1 MIPTMHIG
9 QVLDAV
15 YDSDVGWR
23 PSSGAIKPV
32 HVANGMVRALQRKYY
47 DTTQLN
53 EFAVWWLPGK
63 IPDERRA
70 LDALKRADT
79 RGALQAITGSP
90 QEFDRLR
97 RYVLGLVGA
106 DKALFPAADKSSFSL
121 TCGQMAS
128 RDDNDRG
135 LGDFAAVLLAGSGE
149 GPSLAA
155 EVLRGLAGDKPGD
168 PVTSLVWPL
177 LSDKPH
183 EYKPKARSAAALKA
197 HNRKA
202 LAPIHAAADT
212 LATHESS
219 HGNRLQTLH
228 RAVHF
233 ACVATHVHA
242 QALAGNGDPS
252 MRPPALLVIGGAR
265 KSDLAA
271 ASERSI
277 DIVYGAFEEW
287 LCERLTVRLQK
298 DGQLAERIA
307 LPNVERLDG
316 RSMRAFLS
324 RVGSAKKPHDMPSK
338 DELDGRLALYREIH
352 QDMPDATNATLIA
365 RTLVSCYVD
374 EYDSGGP
381 RRFLQALSRK
391 AGLLYPHFQGNA
403 RDKRLRPSVAI
414 LDVLVRGCVPAGRLV
429 PLQEFLA
436 TLWDRFGLVVGGRR
450 EEDWD
455 DVEALGRW
463 GLAVEPKALEEN
475 TDAFVDELV
484 MMGLAR
490 RYPDDVAFVGDGHGA

>member
-1 MIPTMHIG
+1 MHIG

-15 YDSDVGWR
+15 YDGEVGWR
-23 PSSGAIKPV
+23 PSSGGIKPV

-47 DTTQLN
+47 DTSQLN
-53 EFAVWWLPGK
+53 EFAVWWQQGR

-70 LDALKRADT
+70 MDALKRTDT
-79 RGALQAITGSP
+79 RGALRGITGSP

-97 RYVLGLVGA
+97 RYVLGLIGA
-106 DKALFPAADKSSFSL
+106 DKALFPAADKSSFTL
-121 TCGQMAS
+121 TCGRMAS

-135 LGDFAAVLLAGSGE
+135 LGDFAAVLLAGGGE
-149 GPSLAA
+149 TRSLAE
-155 EVLRGLAGDKPGD
+155 EVLDGLADDKPGD

-177 LSDKPH
+177 LSDKAYD
-183 EYKPKARSAAALKA
+183 YKPKARTAAVTKA
-197 HNRKA
+197 HNREA
-202 LAPIHAAADT
+202 LGPILAAADT
-212 LATHESS
+212 LATHEKSQ
-219 HGNRLQTLH
+219 GNRLHTLH

-242 QALAGNGDPS
+242 QSLSGNGEIDK
-252 MRPPALLVIGGAR
+252 RPPALLVMGGPR
-265 KSDLAA
+265 RSDLAA
-271 ASERSI
+271 ASERSL

-287 LCERLTVRLQK
+287 LADRLTARLQR
-298 DGQLAERIA
+298 DGQLGEEIA
-307 LPNVERLDG
+307 LPSAELVDG

-324 RVGSAKKPHDMPSK
+324 RIGSAKRPHDTPSK

-352 QDMPDATNATLIA
+352 QDMSDATTAAVVA

-381 RRFLQALSRK
+381 RRFLQALGRK

-403 RDKRLRPSVAI
+403 REKRVRPSVAV
-414 LDVLVRGCVPAGRLV
+414 LDMMVRSCVSAGQLV

-436 TLWDRFGLVVGGRR
+436 TLWERFGLIVGGRR
-450 EEDWD
+450 EEEWD
-455 DVEALGRW
+455 DVDVLGQW
-463 GLAVEPKALEEN
+463 GLAVDPEELKKNTEAL
-475 TDAFVDELV
+475 VDELV

>member
-1 MIPTMHIG
+1 MHIG

-32 HVANGMVRALQRKYY
+32 HVANGLVRALQRKSY

-53 EFAVWWLPGK
+53 EFAVWWRPGK
-63 IPDERRA
+63 IVADERRA
-70 LDALKRADT
+70 LEALKRADT
-79 RGALQAITGSP
+79 RGALRAITGSP

-135 LGDFAAVLLAGSGE
+135 LGDFASMLLAGSGD
-149 GPSLAA
+149 GPSFAT
-155 EVLRGLAGDKPGD
+155 EVLKGLAGDKPGD

-177 LSDKPH
+177 LSDKVH
-183 EYKPKARSAAALKA
+183 EYKTKARATAALKLS

-202 LAPIHAAADT
+202 LTPILAAADS
-212 LATHESS
+212 LATHESIQ
-219 HGNRLQTLH
+219 GNRLQTLH

-242 QALAGNGDPS
+242 QALAGNGNAGA
-252 MRPPALLVIGGAR
+252 RPPALLVIAGAR
-265 KSDLAA
+265 RSELAA
-271 ASERSI
+271 ASERSL
-277 DIVYGAFEEW
+277 DRVYSEFEEW
-287 LCERLTVRLQK
+287 LCDRLTARLEK
-298 DGQLAERIA
+298 DGQLAEGVL
-307 LPNVERLDG
+307 LPNVESLDG

-324 RVGSAKKPHDMPSK
+324 RIGSAKKGHATPSK
-338 DELDGRLALYREIH
+338 DELDGRLALYKEIH
-352 QDMPDATNATLIA
+352 QDMPEATHASVIA

-381 RRFLQALSRK
+381 RRFLQALGRK
-391 AGLLYPHFQGNA
+391 SGLLYPHFQGNA
-403 RDKRLRPSVAI
+403 RDKRVRPSVAI
-414 LDVLVRGCVPAGRLV
+414 LDMLVRGCVPAGGLV
-429 PLQEFLA
+429 PLQDFLA
-436 TLWDRFGLVVGGRR
+436 TLWERFGLIVGGRR

-455 DVEALGRW
+455 DVEALGKW
-463 GLAVEPKALEEN
+463 DLAVEPRELEKN